1 MYFLKRSKED
11 SVVNNLTELEVEN
24 LRHIIGGHGT
34 IANKLDTYAQAC
46 TDPELKTMLQR
57 DAQSARQ
64 AQQQLLNF
72 LG

>member
-1 MYFLKRSKED
+1 MNHS
-11 SVVNNLTELEVEN
+11 LTELEVEN

-34 IANKLDTYAQAC
+34 IVKKLETYAEQC
-46 TDPELKTMLQR
+46 TDPELKSMLQR

-64 AQQQLLNF
+64 SQQQLLTF